1 MKAIPV
7 AAEVSVNVAGPTAN
21 VAPPIAFL
29 NNIIVAFESL
39 KFCIYYFVP
48 VTGVFAEIIN
58 SK

>member
-1 MKAIPV
+1 V
-7 AAEVSVNVAGPTAN
+7 GVAGPTGD

-29 NNIIVAFESL
+29 NNIIVAYESL